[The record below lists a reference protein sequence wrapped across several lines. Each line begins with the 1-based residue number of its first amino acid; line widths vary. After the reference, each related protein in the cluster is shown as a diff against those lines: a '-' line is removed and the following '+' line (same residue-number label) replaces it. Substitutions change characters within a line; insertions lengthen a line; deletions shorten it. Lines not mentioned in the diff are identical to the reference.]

1 MYATHAVNDGE
12 MKPEG
17 DFKEAVVTK
26 LVVVVAVA
34 VERAE
39 TAKAVGWEIVVRTER
54 VMIR

>member
-26 LVVVVAVA
+26 LVVVVAVVTKLVVVAAVA
-34 VERAE
+34 VERRRRQ
-39 TAKAVGWEIVVRTER
+39 KLLGGR
-54 VMIR
+54 